1 MADRRSLAAELAAS
15 WFGSDLPPHAR
26 TAFLE
31 LAVEREV
38 GAGTE
43 MVREGQPTTG
53 FGLVLS
59 GRVAL
64 RLHVPG
70 RGQVTILTVEPGDI
84 YGWTAEGGV
93 AVGARA
99 IVDHGLEGTE
109 FQLVVER
116 HEVPVRLAVPG
127 RHNVTN
133 ALAASLYPRVL
144 EAVARRLDGTR
155 LQLLDLF
162 AGQVEASW

>member
-70 RGQVTILTVEPGDI
+70 RGQVTILTVEPGDT
-84 YGWTAEGGV
+84 YGWSAIVPPYRSTSTGV
-93 AVGARA
+93 AVEPVRA
-99 IVDHGLEGTE
+99 
-109 FQLVVER
+109 LVVD
-116 HEVPVRLAVPG
+116 AVAL
-127 RHNVTN
+127 RAALRADD

>member
-1 MADRRSLAAELAAS
+1 MADRHSLAVELAAS

-38 GAGTE
+38 EAGTE

-84 YGWTAEGGV
+84 YGWSAIVPPYRSTSTGV
-93 AVGARA
+93 AVEPVRA
-99 IVDHGLEGTE
+99 
-109 FQLVVER
+109 LVVD
-116 HEVPVRLAVPG
+116 AVAL
-127 RHNVTN
+127 RAALRADD

>member
-38 GAGTE
+38 EAGTE

-84 YGWTAEGGV
+84 YGWSAIVPPYRSTSTGV
-93 AVGARA
+93 AVEPVRA
-99 IVDHGLEGTE
+99 
-109 FQLVVER
+109 LVVD
-116 HEVPVRLAVPG
+116 AVAL
-127 RHNVTN
+127 RAALRADD

>member
-1 MADRRSLAAELAAS
+1 
-15 WFGSDLPPHAR
+15 
-26 TAFLE
+26 
-31 LAVEREV
+31 
-38 GAGTE
+38 

-84 YGWTAEGGV
+84 YGWSAIVPPYRSTSTGV
-93 AVGARA
+93 AVEPVRA
-99 IVDHGLEGTE
+99 
-109 FQLVVER
+109 LVVD
-116 HEVPVRLAVPG
+116 AVAL
-127 RHNVTN
+127 RAALRADD